1 MKNRGFT
8 IIELVM
14 VIVIVAI
21 LTIISLPKIDT
32 IYSIKLQ
39 GAAKRAL
46 SDIRLTQQLSISRHE
61 SYKIVFNLGTDTY
74 QVQRVADGSYAVDPF
89 TRANLIVNFTTDPQQ
104 KGIDISATN
113 LTGGTLQ
120 FNWQGVPCDSNG
132 AALTAEATVTMTYNG
147 NTKTIYITQSTGRTR
162 IQ

>member
-8 IIELVM
+8 VIEMVM

-21 LTIISLPKIDT
+21 LAMISLPKIDT

-46 SDIRLTQQLSISRHE
+46 SDIRLTQQLSISQHE
-61 SYKIVFNLGTDTY
+61 NYKIIFNTGNDTY
-74 QVQRVADGSYAVDPF
+74 QVQRVSDGVYAVDPF
-89 TRANLIVNFTTDPQQ
+89 TRANLIVNFTTDPEQ

-120 FNWQGVPCDSNG
+120 FDKWGTPCDSNG
-132 AALTAEATVTMTYNG
+132 AALTAEATVSLTYKG
-147 NTKTIYITQSTGRTR
+147 NTKTIYITQSTGRAR